1 MSPAAARFDGVTKI
15 AVLRPN
21 AVGDFVFAL
30 PALHALKHAYPDAE
44 LVFLGKAWHAG
55 FLEGRPG
62 PVDRVVVM
70 PQVPGVGAPVDG
82 PADAGAVERFVE
94 RMRDERFD
102 IVAQMYGGGRHSNP
116 FARRLGARLA
126 IGARADGVPALE
138 RWVPH
143 VEPGNRRL
151 ALLEIAALVGGTLPW
166 LPRELELTPADRAAA
181 AQLLPPD
188 YLAAPHVPSP
198 QQVAAAHAPAP
209 DGPPAAHVPAPD
221 QPVAARALS
230 PEHLAAEHVFSPD
243 TLSVEHELPPHGLA
257 GAHVPPPDYAAAHVP
272 TPVYPPAPHVP
283 PPDDPAVAH
292 VRPLERVA
300 PAHVAPAERMAA
312 QPVQPSSPVRPLVLL
327 QPGSSDPRRCWPA
340 GRFAALG
347 DALAA
352 AGAFIAVNGT
362 AQEAGLVRRIVD
374 GMRHPALNLA
384 GKLGLGG
391 LCGVL
396 ERSALVVSNDT
407 GPLHLALAIGTPAVG
422 IFWHTNLVDG
432 APLRPGLLRAAV
444 SAQVRCTVCG
454 ADNRGSRCPH
464 QESFVD
470 DISVDEVL
478 GLALSQLRRQ

>member
-1 MSPAAARFDGVTKI
+1 MSPAAARLDGVAKI

-44 LVFLGKAWHAG
+44 LVFLGKAWHAD

-70 PQVPGVGAPVDG
+70 PPVPGVGAPVDR
-82 PADAGAVERFVE
+82 PADGSAVERFVE

-116 FARRLGARLA
+116 FTGRLGARLV
-126 IGARADGVPALE
+126 IGARADGAPALE

-151 ALLEIAALVGGTLPW
+151 ALLEIAALAGGTPPW

-181 AQLLPPD
+181 AQELPPD
-188 YLAAPHVPSP
+188 
-198 QQVAAAHAPAP
+198 PA
-209 DGPPAAHVPAPD
+209 
-221 QPVAARALS
+221 
-230 PEHLAAEHVFSPD
+230 
-243 TLSVEHELPPHGLA
+243 
-257 GAHVPPPDYAAAHVP
+257 
-272 TPVYPPAPHVP
+272 
-283 PPDDPAVAH
+283 
-292 VRPLERVA
+292 
-300 PAHVAPAERMAA
+300 AA
-312 QPVQPSSPVRPLVLL
+312 QPGQPSKPSRPLVLL

-352 AGAFIAVNGT
+352 AGALVAVNGT

-444 SAQVRCTVCG
+444 SAQVSCPVCG
-454 ADNRGSRCPH
+454 ADNRASRCPH

-470 DISVDEVL
+470 DIPVDEVL
-478 GLALSQLRRQ
+478 GLALSQLRTQQHCVDHQ

>member
-1 MSPAAARFDGVTKI
+1 MSPAAARLDGVAKI

-44 LVFLGKAWHAG
+44 LVFLGKAWHAA
-55 FLEGRPG
+55 FLERRPG

-70 PQVPGVGAPVDG
+70 PPVPGVGAPVDG

-94 RMRDERFD
+94 RVRDERFD
-102 IVAQMYGGGRHSNP
+102 IVAQMYGGGRYSNP

-126 IGARADGVPALE
+126 VGARADGAPALE
-138 RWVPH
+138 RWVAH

-166 LPRELELTPADRAAA
+166 LPRELELTPVDRAAA
-181 AQLLPPD
+181 AQVLPPD
-188 YLAAPHVPSP
+188 
-198 QQVAAAHAPAP
+198 
-209 DGPPAAHVPAPD
+209 
-221 QPVAARALS
+221 PVAAQ
-230 PEHLAAEHVFSPD
+230 P
-243 TLSVEHELPPHGLA
+243 GL
-257 GAHVPPPDYAAAHVP
+257 
-272 TPVYPPAPHVP
+272 
-283 PPDDPAVAH
+283 
-292 VRPLERVA
+292 
-300 PAHVAPAERMAA
+300 
-312 QPVQPSSPVRPLVLL
+312 PSSPPRPLVLF

-340 GRFAALG
+340 DRFAALG
-347 DALAA
+347 DALAV

-362 AQEAGLVRRIVD
+362 AQEAALVRRIVD
-374 GMRHPALNLA
+374 GMRHSALNLA

-454 ADNRGSRCPH
+454 ADNRASRCPH